1 MRKHMRTHT
10 CTHTQRSWPV
20 NCFSYEAA
28 FTPLFRLQPDLLVL
42 DTMLCV
48 QSDKDIDALSASAPV
63 VIDHPREVDLAM
75 HLSRFPEAV
84 EDMLAELAPNR

>member
-1 MRKHMRTHT
+1 
-10 CTHTQRSWPV
+10 
-20 NCFSYEAA
+20 
-28 FTPLFRLQPDLLVL
+28 
-42 DTMLCV
+42 MLCV